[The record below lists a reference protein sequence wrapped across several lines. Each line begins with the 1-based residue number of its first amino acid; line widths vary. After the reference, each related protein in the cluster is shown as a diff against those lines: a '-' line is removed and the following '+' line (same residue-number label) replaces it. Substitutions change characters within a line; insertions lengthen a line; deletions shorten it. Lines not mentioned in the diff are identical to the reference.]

1 MRPADGGV
9 TGRGLGVSLASAR
22 WVRGHLRFCRQV
34 PRNMFRA
41 MLPGRSPARVQHSPD
56 PTPGVVRDIERAV
69 GTLCEPHRPMVGVGR
84 QVHGPF
90 TDEAVRE
97 DLRRCEG

>member
-1 MRPADGGV
+1 MGSR
-9 TGRGLGVSLASAR
+9 TLA
-22 WVRGHLRFCRQV
+22 LLRQV
-34 PRNMFRA
+34 PMNMFRA

-56 PTPGVVRDIERAV
+56 PTPGVVRDIELAV
-69 GTLCEPHRPMVGVGR
+69 GTLCEPHRPMVGVRR

-97 DLRRCEG
+97 DLRLVRRMTVGETLSLSPH